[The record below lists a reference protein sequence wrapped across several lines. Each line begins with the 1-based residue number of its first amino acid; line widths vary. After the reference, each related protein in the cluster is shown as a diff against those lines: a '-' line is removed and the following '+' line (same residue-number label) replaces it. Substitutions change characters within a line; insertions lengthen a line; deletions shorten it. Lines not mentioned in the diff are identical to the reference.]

1 MEHSVPLDI
10 NSVFAPHARVLT
22 ASSQRMELL
31 AANLANADTPNYKA
45 RDIDFQAALNQAD
58 AQSSVTL
65 AATRAGHIQ
74 GAGAGAGRADAL
86 YRVPDQPSLDGNT
99 VDAQRESAA
108 IAETATR
115 YQASLTFLDQQIRSL
130 RMAITGG
137 R

>member
-1 MEHSVPLDI
+1 MPLDI
-10 NSVFAPHARVLT
+10 NKVFAPHARVLT

-45 RDIDFQAALNQAD
+45 RDIDFQTALKEAG
-58 AQSSVTL
+58 AESSVTL
-65 AATRAGHIQ
+65 ASTRANHIQ
-74 GAGAGAGRADAL
+74 GAGAGGRPEAL

-115 YQASLTFLDQQIRSL
+115 YQASLAFLDQQIRSL
-130 RMAITGG
+130 RIAITGG